1 MTNVLVEENLEMK
14 GAMRASDLDRFLAAN
29 PNLAKRAKERQPLV
43 ALAVMLLE
51 LRAKLGMT
59 QEELA
64 HRAGLTPSQLSEYE
78 NAANEGIALRT
89 MKRIAQAVGASLKI
103 CYDLRR
109 SEIAGQ
115 VQFHILRP
123 DSDYV
128 TGEFV
133 VARKLP
139 PSAGLAA

>member
-1 MTNVLVEENLEMK
+1 MK
-14 GAMRASDLDRFLAAN
+14 EAMRASDLDRFLSAN
-29 PNLAKRAKERQPLV
+29 PKLAKRMKERQPLV

-51 LRAKLGMT
+51 LRARLGMT

-64 HRAGLTPSQLSEYE
+64 HKAGLTPSQLSEYE
-78 NAANEGIALRT
+78 NAATEGIALRT
-89 MKRIAQAVGASLKI
+89 LNRIALAAGASLRI
-103 CYDLRR
+103 CYDLRD
-109 SEIAGQ
+109 SELAGR

-123 DSDYV
+123 NSDYV

-133 VARKLP
+133 VNCKRP